1 MTAFC
6 SSCSNDSNM
15 AYYTL
20 NVHSDLAKADSVEL
34 LVYEPEYNSLRML
47 NSGQLKKGTL
57 VLTGQI
63 CQSLVALIKIGKSEP
78 LPFILEKCETD
89 INISK
94 ERAIVW
100 GGIENH
106 AYIEQCTRIYN
117 FERQIKN
124 IELEYKRRIADS
136 TLNKN
141 SEGRLLRKHN
151 ALVNAMHKTIS
162 NAIKSNDNASLLIK
176 EKFINKLDSTSF
188 TSLQYK

>member
-1 MTAFC
+1 
-6 SSCSNDSNM
+6 M

-100 GGIENH
+100 GGVENH
-106 AYIEQCTRIYN
+106 AYIEQCKRIFN
-117 FERQIKN
+117 FEQRIKN

-136 TLNKN
+136 TLTKN
-141 SEGRLLRKHN
+141 NEGKLLRNHK
-151 ALVNAMHKTIS
+151 ALVSAMRKTIA